1 MSGTE
6 YTHMCSTMR
15 ILDCKTRRLHDD
27 SKVRPWGWNKLGL
40 HSCHASKKYEIKLLL
55 NWTTRMFSIT
65 DLCQA
70 LCVSMYQDATTSNHF
85 LNHPRWHRP
94 RIEELLEYA
103 SQISISRDMIPGQWT
118 DMVDGSG
125 CMGELGDG

>member
-1 MSGTE
+1 
-6 YTHMCSTMR
+6 
-15 ILDCKTRRLHDD
+15 
-27 SKVRPWGWNKLGL
+27 
-40 HSCHASKKYEIKLLL
+40 
-55 NWTTRMFSIT
+55 MFSIT

-94 RIEELLEYA
+94 RIEKLLEYA